1 MANGILNFSTTGI
14 PIWNDKNR
22 NHSEKYDK
30 NNRKKKLVKCAA
42 IISRWNIS
50 ILPVSQFDYQGFSRR
65 RRIGTCL
72 MIVKFLVF
80 SDLSR

>member
-50 ILPVSQFDYQGFSRR
+50 ILPVS
-65 RRIGTCL
+65 IL
-72 MIVKFLVF
+72 IIKVFLDDKESEPV
-80 SDLSR
+80 